1 MKKSFRIALA
11 ALVCLSPMGM
21 QAQSVDF
28 SQYEETQI
36 INSDFEDWSGKD
48 FKNVPVGWHS
58 FESVGGIMPLQ
69 LIPLNIQVRIRKV
82 YMMVPSE
89 SLV

>member
-48 FKNVPVGWHS
+48 FKHMHLSWHS
-58 FESVGGIMPLQ
+58 FDAEG
-69 LIPLNIQVRIRKV
+69 
-82 YMMVPSE
+82 
-89 SLV
+89 